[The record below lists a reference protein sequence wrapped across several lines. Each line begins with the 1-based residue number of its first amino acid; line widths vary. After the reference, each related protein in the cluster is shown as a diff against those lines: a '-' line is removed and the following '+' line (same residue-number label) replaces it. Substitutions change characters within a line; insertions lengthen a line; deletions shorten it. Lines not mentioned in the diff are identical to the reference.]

1 MPITDKTSK
10 SMRKEHIEVVEQL
23 NLAKY
28 MHPEAPELRSG
39 ACLDC
44 DLVGVI
50 VHRGETFEGGHYFS
64 YCRRQAADDS
74 PGQWTKYDDEKQPA
88 VPTSSAGK
96 TASEPE
102 VFQVEQILDHKPKRK
117 KRTDRKVRI
126 LIKWIGYAQQR
137 NSWEPY
143 RNLKGAPD
151 ALKNYW
157 AKVDSPNAP
166 SPSLPPP
173 EGPPA
178 SLVAS
183 QFGACPP
190 PSTTMIPT
198 PAHPTYHSPLPPA
211 AAPTTYAAAVAPA
224 PPLCSP
230 GVVLRPPA
238 PPHPKPTTTTTRSG
252 SQPPAASSSPGLS
265 QLKVPAAPTHKAPTK
280 PLATSSSA
288 ALCQQPAPGASTQG
302 PPTNVAAHHHQHG
315 LKPMKVSADHP
326 AMHDHP
332 PPSPTVSSSSAVEK
346 PTASKPIRSDPSME
360 DFPDSKPLWEIAS
373 ELLQCRQHLGKKRK
387 APAEV
392 PTLKTHGGLSPIP
405 EAISSPAPK
414 RSKVQHHTQAAGK
427 TVAVAEGKR
436 KRAVTASTKDTE
448 PPAAKRQDSSDTAAL
463 PDKPGLRRSI
473 RATNRKNYCE
483 QDGED
488 TGMAEKPE
496 VITKTEVPRRKR
508 TTVGKKGIR
517 EPWR

>member
-1 MPITDKTSK
+1 
-10 SMRKEHIEVVEQL
+10 
-23 NLAKY
+23 
-28 MHPEAPELRSG
+28 
-39 ACLDC
+39 
-44 DLVGVI
+44 
-50 VHRGETFEGGHYFS
+50 
-64 YCRRQAADDS
+64 
-74 PGQWTKYDDEKQPA
+74 
-88 VPTSSAGK
+88 
-96 TASEPE
+96 
-102 VFQVEQILDHKPKRK
+102 
-117 KRTDRKVRI
+117 
-126 LIKWIGYAQQR
+126 
-137 NSWEPY
+137 
-143 RNLKGAPD
+143 
-151 ALKNYW
+151 
-157 AKVDSPNAP
+157 
-166 SPSLPPP
+166 
-173 EGPPA
+173 
-178 SLVAS
+178 
-183 QFGACPP
+183 
-190 PSTTMIPT
+190 
-198 PAHPTYHSPLPPA
+198 
-211 AAPTTYAAAVAPA
+211 
-224 PPLCSP
+224 
-230 GVVLRPPA
+230 
-238 PPHPKPTTTTTRSG
+238 
-252 SQPPAASSSPGLS
+252 
-265 QLKVPAAPTHKAPTK
+265 
-280 PLATSSSA
+280 
-288 ALCQQPAPGASTQG
+288 
-302 PPTNVAAHHHQHG
+302 
-315 LKPMKVSADHP
+315 MKVSADHP

-405 EAISSPAPK
+405 EDAAVVRQQPAEHTSQAASTILGRVSRPATRSMSRQTSSAQTHHAGYDTAISSPAPK
-414 RSKVQHHTQAAGK
+414 RSK
-427 TVAVAEGKR
+427 GKR